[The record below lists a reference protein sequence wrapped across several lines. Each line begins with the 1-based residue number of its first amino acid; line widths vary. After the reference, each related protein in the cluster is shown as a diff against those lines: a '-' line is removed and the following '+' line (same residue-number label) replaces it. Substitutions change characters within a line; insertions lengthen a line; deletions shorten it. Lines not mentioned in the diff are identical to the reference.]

1 MQAIRREDF
10 LSRRFE
16 HIVFSG
22 GGNRCWWQA
31 GVVEVLAQL
40 PCWNARQLLGAS
52 AGAGIATA
60 FATGKI
66 QQSLHAAIAR
76 FDVTPRNIEW
86 RDLLKGQRPFMLPRI
101 YPEWITTFLEA
112 PDLSRLR
119 ALNLRVQI
127 AITRPIP
134 ILPLSLSTMIALTLY
149 ATEKYWM
156 KTFHSRLPHKVG
168 LRPEYHDLGNAANL
182 DDARSLLLA
191 SAAAVPITPIHRV
204 HGRPALDG
212 GFYDNQPLPKDRAD
226 DEGTLVLLTRHNPKL
241 PTMFSF
247 HNRTYLQ
254 PTAPVAAINMDCTS
268 GDNVR
273 KTYEQGRREA
283 MAITEMK
290 A

>member
-1 MQAIRREDF
+1 MQAINREDF
-10 LSRRFE
+10 LSRNFE

-31 GVVEVLAQL
+31 GMVEVLSQL
-40 PCWNARQLLGAS
+40 PCWNARQLFGAS

-66 QQSLHAAIAR
+66 HNSLHAAITR
-76 FDVTPRNIEW
+76 FDATPRNVEW
-86 RDLLKGQRPFMLPRI
+86 RDLLKGKRPFMLPRI

-112 PDLSRLR
+112 PDLARLR
-119 ALNLRVQI
+119 SLNLRVQV

-134 ILPLSLSTMIALTLY
+134 LLPLSLSTLVALTLY

-168 LRPEYHDLGNAANL
+168 LRAEYHDIGESLHI

-191 SAAAVPITPIHRV
+191 SGAAVPITPIHRV
-204 HGRPALDG
+204 NGRPALDG
-212 GFYDNQPLPKDRAD
+212 GFYDNQPLPQDRNAD
-226 DEGTLVLLTRHNPKL
+226 ASTLVLLTRHNPAQ
-241 PTMFSF
+241 PTMFEYDK
-247 HNRTYLQ
+247 RVYLQ
-254 PTAPVAAINMDCTS
+254 PTSPVAAINMDCTS

-283 MAITEMK
+283 ESLAGRT
-290 A
+290 